1 MAEKDDEKRKRRNPS
16 GKGLTIAGAAVGIG
30 SAALVAALLYAG
42 RPKVTKLP
50 VMREAEGA
58 D

>member
-1 MAEKDDEKRKRRNPS
+1 VAEKDDSKPKRRSNT

-42 RPKVTKLP
+42 RPKITKHP
-50 VMREAEGA
+50 VRREAEGA